1 MVWDQIFRKESN
13 THMRQLKSIV
23 EAKGE
28 ESEKRV
34 SNLDLELTT
43 LKNPKP

>member
-1 MVWDQIFRKESN
+1 MVCDQIFRKESN